1 LDGRAAAVAGF
12 AVMDAHPL
20 EHWREVNY
28 LEFDRY
34 LREYPRP
41 LVADPPLN
49 RPARLREWFDI
60 GLGVWP
66 HNAVAKQL
74 DVHNRSYLVRDLSQP

>member
-1 LDGRAAAVAGF
+1 
-12 AVMDAHPL
+12 MDAHPP

-60 GLGVWP
+60 SLGHWP

-74 DVHNRSYLVRDLSQP
+74 DVHNRSYLVREVDRS